1 MTIQQRLTRS
11 RNDKVIAGVCGGL
24 GRYLGIDPVLVRLVM
39 VALVFAG
46 GISILIYPIL
56 WLAMPVD
63 TGVPSSVQP
72 STQQPSTQQPTGA
85 TLTGYTM
92 PSYNAEGQPIEPA
105 APSAGRNGVLG
116 ALMLGVGAFMLAS
129 YFGNPPLMLAL
140 LALAGGVYLLRRK

>member
-1 MTIQQRLTRS
+1 MTNQQRLTRS

-72 STQQPSTQQPTGA
+72 STQQPTGA

-92 PSYNAEGQPIEPA
+92 PSYGAEGRPIEPA

-140 LALAGGVYLLRRK
+140 LALAGGVYLLRRKN